1 MIGRLRSQLIPYE
14 VFYAAGGGEVKMATD
29 LDALAG
35 TAFGNLLNL
44 LEIWNRGTNAS
55 TKRASR
61 VIDDLVTVFNLI
73 RRAPLSKKNDE
84 SVRQFVK
91 TLDARSCRDA
101 ASRFARYDGIKL
113 TGKTHEHLS
122 KVAAGF
128 LGSAKAWEAVM
139 HIAADFDGLRFD
151 YEKAEDDVWY
161 TDPPLKQLADMAREE
176 QLDADDLIG
185 RLEAA
190 RDQVKHFQGF
200 EDEAADANP
209 DDQTLQ
215 LMTATRA
222 KAKSSTR
229 SSCLTP
235 VKTCGPTNK
244 PKRKPKSKRN
254 ADSSTSPSPAHVS
267 ASSCSL
273 LNTLRLAALSASL
286 ALMSAL

>member
-1 MIGRLRSQLIPYE
+1 MTGY
-14 VFYAAGGGEVKMATD
+14 YAG
-29 LDALAG
+29 
-35 TAFGNLLNL
+35 LN
-44 LEIWNRGTNAS
+44 
-55 TKRASR
+55 KRASR
-61 VIDDLVTVFNLI
+61 VIDDLVKVFNLI
-73 RRAPLSKKNDE
+73 RRAPLSKKNEE

-91 TLDARSCRDA
+91 TLEARSCRDA

-139 HIAADFDGLRFD
+139 HIADDFDGLRFD

-161 TDPPLKQLADMAREE
+161 TDPPLKQLAAMAREE
-176 QLDADDLIG
+176 QLDADDLIE

-190 RDQVKHFQGF
+190 RAQVKHFQGF

-222 KAKSSTR
+222 KGKEFDTVIMLDTCEDMWPYKQAETKAEIEAERRLFYVAFTR
-229 SSCLTP
+229 ARKRVLMLTVEHAPLSRFVGELGLDVGP
-235 VKTCGPTNK
+235 VMG
-244 PKRKPKSKRN
+244 SE
-254 ADSSTSPSPAHVS
+254 
-267 ASSCSL
+267 
-273 LNTLRLAALSASL
+273 
-286 ALMSAL
+286 